1 MAAHDAELDALRE
14 RAARLKPIP
23 LPLHGQC
30 LRDAVAFCLRRDP
43 WELPLR
49 WSGEEPYDWALEVG
63 ARFGVTIEHAGVD
76 ELPPPGNEVWVAL
89 IPAGDV
95 NHALP
100 MRGTTP
106 VLVNDWSDYPNPMN
120 NLLGGLLVRPA

>member
-1 MAAHDAELDALRE
+1 MALDAELDALRE
-14 RAARLKPIP
+14 RAARFQPIP

-30 LRDAVAFCLRRDP
+30 LRDSVAFCLRRDP

-49 WSGEEPYDWALEVG
+49 WSHKEPRDWADAVC
-63 ARFGVTIEHAGVD
+63 AQFACTIEHAGVD
-76 ELPPPGNEVWVAL
+76 ELPPPGYEVWVAL

-106 VLVNDWSDYPNPMN
+106 VPVNDWHDYPNPMS